1 MGFQVNNPQA
11 RTINM
16 VEGQQTNITG
26 THANVT
32 IAQQMQPELSQLRAV
47 LDRLA
52 NLPPGASAAAAQEL
66 DGAEA
71 AVSRPEPDRREFA
84 ERLGRLTD
92 VLARAGALATTGQ
105 ALSGPLIDLAHKLGH
120 LGQPILRALGV

>member
-1 MGFQVNNPQA
+1 
-11 RTINM
+11 M
-16 VEGQQTNITG
+16 VDGQQTNITG

-32 IAQQMQPELSQLRAV
+32 IAQQVQPDLSRLRAA

-52 NLPPGASAAAAQEL
+52 DLPPGASAAATQEL

-71 AVSRPEPDRREFA
+71 AVSRPEPDRQEFA
-84 ERLGRLTD
+84 DRLGRLTD
-92 VLARAGALATTGQ
+92 ILARAGALATAGHS
-105 ALSGPLIDLAHKLGH
+105 LSGPLIDLAHKLGH